1 MDLSNQAHKDA
12 TANMSELSISGGKKK
27 EIRQQL
33 LLQWI
38 ENSHYVSLEE
48 IAERFHVT
56 TQTARRDIADLEHKG
71 KVRRLH
77 GGVSQLAPLDP
88 VTYRQRRHDRA
99 AEKARIAEAVVTLI
113 PDNATIFLDTGT
125 TCEAIANALISRERL
140 HVVTYS
146 LRSAAIISEKTDFTL
161 AVPGGFVRPID
172 GGMFQE
178 DTPEFIR
185 RFKFDYAII
194 SVSGVDNDGDLCDDD
209 HTEVAVVSAALRQA
223 AHKLLAVDS
232 SKFGK
237 RAMVRLGSVHDIT
250 AVITNEMPASPL
262 STLLR
267 EANIPI
273 VLST

>member
-1 MDLSNQAHKDA
+1 MYLSNEPQEDA
-12 TANMSELSISGGKKK
+12 TANMTELSGSGGKKK
-27 EIRQQL
+27 ETRQQV

-38 ENSHYVSLEE
+38 ESSHYVSLEE

-56 TQTARRDIADLEHKG
+56 TQTARRDIADLEHRG

-88 VTYRQRRHDRA
+88 ITYRQRRHDRTD
-99 AEKARIAEAVVTLI
+99 EKGRIAEAVVALI
-113 PDNATIFLDTGT
+113 PDDATVFLDTGT
-125 TCEAIANALISRERL
+125 TCEAIANALVCRKRL
-140 HVVTYS
+140 HIVTYS

-161 AVPGGFVRPID
+161 AIPGGFVRPID

-194 SVSGVDNDGDLCDDD
+194 SVSGVDDDGDLCDDD
-209 HTEVAVVSAALRQA
+209 HTEVAVVSVALRQA

-237 RAMVRLGSVHDIT
+237 RAMVKLGSVHDIT
-250 AVITNEMPASPL
+250 AVITNELPSQNL
-262 STLLR
+262 STIL
-267 EANIPI
+267 EQADIPVI
-273 VLST
+273 LS

>member
-1 MDLSNQAHKDA
+1 MDLSDQAHKDI
-12 TANMSELSISGGKKK
+12 TTTMSELSGPGGKKK
-27 EIRQQL
+27 EIKQQA

-56 TQTARRDIADLEHKG
+56 TQTARRDIADLEHRG
-71 KVRRLH
+71 KVRKLH
-77 GGVSQLAPLDP
+77 GGVSQLTPLDP

-99 AEKARIAEAVVTLI
+99 DEKVRIAEAVVALI
-113 PDNATIFLDTGT
+113 PDGATVFLDTGT
-125 TCEAIANALISRERL
+125 TCEAIANALVSRERL
-140 HVVTYS
+140 HLVTYS

-194 SVSGVDNDGDLCDDD
+194 SVSGIDDDGDLCDDD
-209 HTEVAVVSAALRQA
+209 HTEVAVVSAALGQA

-232 SKFGK
+232 SKFGR
-237 RAMVRLGSVHDIT
+237 RAMVKLGSVRDVT
-250 AVITNEMPASPL
+250 ALVTNETPAPIL
-262 STLLR
+262 ARILE
-267 EANIPI
+267 EANIPVI
-273 VLST
+273 LS